1 MKNNIILSVIV
12 FFLLIAGCKEKTRI
26 VSAVEDGKEL
36 PEGTPLTLYLEQNY
50 PNPCNGSTEI
60 YFAVGKKMHVT
71 IKVYTEDWVKIKTV
85 RDEVLQAGR
94 YHAIFSA
101 RNSNNKLLPSGDYYY
116 TLEGD
121 GVTLVRKMK
130 IIK

>member
-1 MKNNIILSVIV
+1 MRNFINLSVIV
-12 FFLLIAGCKEKTRI
+12 FILLIAGCKEKTRI

-36 PEGTPLTLYLEQNY
+36 PDETPLSLYLGQNY
-50 PNPCNGSTEI
+50 PNPFNSSTIFE
-60 YFAVGKKMHVT
+60 FTVGKKMHVT

-85 RDEVLQAGR
+85 RDEVLQAGW
-94 YHAIFSA
+94 YHAFFSA
-101 RNSNNKLLPSGDYYY
+101 RNGNNKLLPSGDYYY